1 MRLARFRTRRWLP
14 SGRLARRSR
23 GPLLGG
29 VWVHCRTRWRRHRCD
44 AELAGGADPM
54 GSDELSLRAGQLR
67 SEKSRAHLVC
77 ALRGAVELADRQSDP
92 LRVPPL
98 PIRREIRE
106 NRALLLELAERL
118 AADRPLTVKGVAM
131 SSLWCTTV
139 TVRSTRR
146 RRAVRSRLAH
156 TRRSSPSGAAIRP
169 LTPPMTSRWIPYGW
183 REPAG

>member
-1 MRLARFRTRRWLP
+1 
-14 SGRLARRSR
+14 
-23 GPLLGG
+23 
-29 VWVHCRTRWRRHRCD
+29 
-44 AELAGGADPM
+44 M

-131 SSLWCTTV
+131 SSLLV
-139 TVRSTRR
+139 YDGDSPLNSKAAS
-146 RRAVRSRLAH
+146 RALATSAYTALVALGRGH
-156 TRRSSPSGAAIRP
+156 PAAN
-169 LTPPMTSRWIPYGW
+169 
-183 REPAG
+183 AADD